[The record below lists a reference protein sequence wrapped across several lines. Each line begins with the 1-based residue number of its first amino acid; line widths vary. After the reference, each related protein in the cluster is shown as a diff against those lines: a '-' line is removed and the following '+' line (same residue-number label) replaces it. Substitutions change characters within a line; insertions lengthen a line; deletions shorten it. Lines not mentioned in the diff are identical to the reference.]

1 MSSLLGDLEE
11 EQMAHESSLARR
23 AAMRRL
29 REALAPAQVAL
40 EGRGVEQDA
49 ELWFL
54 VAGKR
59 FWIGNYD
66 SSTVIEENLL

>member
-11 EQMAHESSLARR
+11 EQMAHESSEARR

-29 REALAPAQVAL
+29 REALAPAQVAQ
-40 EGRGVEQDA
+40 EGHGDGQDA
-49 ELWFL
+49 ELWLMVF
-54 VAGKR
+54 GKG

-66 SSTVIEENLL
+66 SSTLIEDILL